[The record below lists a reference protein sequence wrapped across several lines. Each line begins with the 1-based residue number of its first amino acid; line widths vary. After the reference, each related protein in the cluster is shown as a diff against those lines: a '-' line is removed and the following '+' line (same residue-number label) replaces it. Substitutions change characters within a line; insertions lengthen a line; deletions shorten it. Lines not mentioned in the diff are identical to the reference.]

1 MIYLDNAATTPMSPA
16 VKQAVWEAMDHF
28 GNASSIHG
36 VGRKAK
42 ALLEGARRDIAKAVG
57 ALPAEI
63 IFTSGGTEADNM
75 AVTTAIQ
82 YLGVKR
88 LISSPIEHHAI
99 SHTVEKAADRYGVSL
114 EWVALLDD
122 GSIDLRDL
130 EAKLA
135 AGPKALVS
143 LMHANNE
150 IGNILDVQSVS
161 ALCKQYNALFHSDMV
176 QTFGHY
182 ALDVHQL
189 GVDMASCAAHKF
201 HGPKGVGFF
210 YIRKG
215 LNPGTF
221 MEGGGQ
227 ERGHRSGTENIPGIV
242 GLAAALKECMEQLEA
257 DHTHFRALKSYAIE
271 KLSQAFP
278 TVEFNGQS
286 GTSKGLLTV
295 LNVLLPPTERAASL
309 LFDLDLAGI
318 AISGGS
324 ACSSGSNTGSH
335 VIKALKRDLLN
346 RPSVRISFSRYNTFA
361 DVDALVDALERF
373 YTSVPASEAR

>member
-16 VKQAVWEAMDHF
+16 VKQAVLDAMDHF

-36 VGRKAK
+36 IGRKAK

-63 IFTSGGTEADNM
+63 VFTSGGTEADNM
-75 AVTTAIQ
+75 AVTAAIQ
-82 YLGVKR
+82 YMGVKR

-99 SHTVEKAADRYGVSL
+99 SHTVERAADRLGVAL

-122 GSIDLRDL
+122 GSIDLTDL

-135 AGPKALVS
+135 HGPKALVS

-150 IGNILDVQSVS
+150 IGNILDVKAVS

-182 ALDVHQL
+182 ALDVHDL

-221 MEGGGQ
+221 LEGGGQ

-242 GLAAALKECMEQLEA
+242 GMAAALKECMDMLDHDHSHFRVLKQHAKEQLQR
-257 DHTHFRALKSYAIE
+257 T
-271 KLSQAFP
+271 FP
-278 TVEFNGQS
+278 EVEFNGQS
-286 GTSKGLLTV
+286 GTDAGLLTV
-295 LNVLLPPTERAASL
+295 LNVLLPSTERASSL

-335 VIKALKRDLLN
+335 VIRALKRDILN
-346 RPSVRISFSRYNTFA
+346 RPSVRISFSRYNTTA
-361 DVDALVDALERF
+361 DIDALVQALVRF
-373 YTSVPASEAR
+373 YAPVQA

>member
-1 MIYLDNAATTPMSPA
+1 
-16 VKQAVWEAMDHF
+16 
-28 GNASSIHG
+28 
-36 VGRKAK
+36 
-42 ALLEGARRDIAKAVG
+42 
-57 ALPAEI
+57 
-63 IFTSGGTEADNM
+63 
-75 AVTTAIQ
+75 
-82 YLGVKR
+82 
-88 LISSPIEHHAI
+88 
-99 SHTVEKAADRYGVSL
+99 
-114 EWVALLDD
+114 
-122 GSIDLRDL
+122 L
-130 EAKLA
+130 EAKLS

-373 YTSVPASEAR
+373 YASVPASEAR